1 MVLIITD
8 IKKAEAEEDIQGR
21 EDEAKEIELAGSFR
35 WESVNI
41 TPE

>member
-8 IKKAEAEEDIQGR
+8 VKRAETEEDIQGR
-21 EDEAKEIELAGSFR
+21 EDEAKDIELAGSFR
-35 WESVNI
+35 WESVTI